1 MIVHA
6 PRDEASTAAADEIGA
21 QLASFLTS
29 LAGLPARKSK
39 EKPMRFVSFR
49 SATSVLATTAL
60 LLVATAPSRAQTR
73 AETLR
78 YVTGASVNTLEPN
91 IPGSTRESFALSMS
105 TYDRLVAF
113 GRKQLNG
120 KWVFDLDTITGELAE
135 SYDVSPDG
143 LKITFRLRKD
153 AKFQDGSPV
162 TAEDVK
168 WSLDRCVTAP
178 ILGKAQ
184 LLTGSLT
191 SADQFK
197 VIDPLTVEVT
207 LPKPD
212 KLALPNLATVYPII
226 INSKLAK
233 EHATADDPWATAWL
247 KEHTAGSGAYVV
259 ESFKPGEQAI
269 LKRDENWNRGSA
281 NKPAFFKRVI
291 VQSVP
296 EAATRANLVERGDAD
311 LVVDL
316 QASDVQSLEAKGK
329 LKVISTPQYNAITFV
344 SMNNQM
350 PPFDNVNVRRAIAYA
365 LPYDDMFKAAL
376 FGRGAPLFGAS
387 WPDGKPLN
395 GIYPFRQPVKLD
407 LDRAREYLKAAGL
420 PEGFST
426 TFSFNVGQAATAEP
440 MAALV
445 KESLG
450 KIGIKVD
457 IQKLP
462 DAQMSTLI
470 NEKKVPFFT
479 EGITAWLPSTD
490 YFYRNF
496 YTGNQRWNYS
506 SINNSDLEAIAQA
519 ARFEP
524 DKAKYEEDGRKLNAI
539 HFSEMPQIP
548 LWQPSQDAVMA
559 SSIEGFTYQ
568 FHRLVDYRDLSRK

>member
-1 MIVHA
+1 
-6 PRDEASTAAADEIGA
+6 
-21 QLASFLTS
+21 
-29 LAGLPARKSK
+29 
-39 EKPMRFVSFR
+39 MRFVSFR
-49 SATSVLATTAL
+49 SATSVLAITAL
-60 LLVATAPSRAQTR
+60 LLIATAPSHAQSR

-78 YVTGASVNTLEPN
+78 YVTGASVNTLDPN
-91 IPGSTRESFALSMS
+91 IPGATRESFGLSMS
-105 TYDRLVAF
+105 TYDRLVSF

-135 SYDVSPDG
+135 SYDVSPDK
-143 LKITFRLRKD
+143 LKITFHLRKD

-162 TAEDVK
+162 TADDVK

-197 VIDPLTVEVT
+197 VIDPLTIEVT

-212 KLALPNLATVYPII
+212 KLALPNLATVYPMI

-233 EHATADDPWATAWL
+233 EHATADDPWAMAWL
-247 KEHTAGSGAYVV
+247 KEHTAGSGAYIV
-259 ESFKPGEQAI
+259 ETFKPGEQVT
-269 LKRDENWNRGSA
+269 LKRNEAWNRGSPG
-281 NKPAFFKRVI
+281 KPASFKRVI

-296 EAATRANLVERGDAD
+296 EPATRANLVERGDAD
-311 LVVDL
+311 IVLDL

-329 LKVISTPQYNAITFV
+329 LKVVSTPQYNAITFV
-344 SMNNQM
+344 SMNNQI
-350 PPFDNVNVRRAIAYA
+350 PPFDNVNVRRAIAFA
-365 LPYDDMFKAAL
+365 LPYEDMFKAAL
-376 FGRGAPLFGAS
+376 FGRGAPLYGAS

-395 GIYPFRQPVKLD
+395 GTYPFQQPVKLD
-407 LDRAREYLKAAGL
+407 LDKAKEYLKAAGL
-420 PEGFST
+420 PDGFST
-426 TFSFNVGQAATAEP
+426 TFSFNVGWASQAEP

-479 EGITAWLPSTD
+479 EGIIAWLPSTD

-506 SINNSDLEAIAQA
+506 SINNAELSAIAQE

-524 DKAKYEEDGRKLNAI
+524 DKAKYEEDGRKLNAM
-539 HFSEMPQIP
+539 HVDLMPQIM
-548 LWQPSQDAVMA
+548 LWQPNQDAVMA
-559 SSIEGFTYQ
+559 TSVEGYIYE
-568 FHRLVDYRDLSRK
+568 FHRQVDYRNLSRK